1 MASSKIKSPAYV
13 SGSRNMLNTKFFFSP
28 RLPDPL
34 SMPYFYLFIF
44 IFIYFYFYLYF
55 LPPGPPDPLSMPLE
69 EGVLSGLG
77 ELFAQTNVR
86 TTY

>member
-1 MASSKIKSPAYV
+1 
-13 SGSRNMLNTKFFFSP
+13 
-28 RLPDPL
+28 
-34 SMPYFYLFIF
+34 MPYFYLFIF